1 MEVTMQ
7 EVFKKH
13 PSGALVSDHGNVI
26 GARGRKLKAAINRY
40 GYAVVSLRKPDGS
53 FTRSVHRAVVETFIG
68 PIPDMMVVNHKNGC
82 KHDNRLSNLEVV
94 TPSQNSK
101 HAVAMGLQ
109 RPMSGEKNGQAKM
122 DVCSIEHI
130 CRDIMQGKTN
140 AEIGATHGLHE
151 RYVSL
156 IRHKRRW
163 KAYIPEWYV
172 PSDSLGNSGVP
183 VDTMIAVLADCRT
196 ALSNSEIAAKWGLD
210 RSTISRVRSGKT
222 WKAFAEYY
230 NNTVVQRLSPAGE
243 YTQVSGKAEHL

>member
-1 MEVTMQ
+1 MQ

-26 GARGRKLKAAINRY
+26 GVKGRKLKQAMSNC
-40 GYAVVSLRKPDGS
+40 GYAVVSLRNPDGRI
-53 FTRSVHRAVVETFIG
+53 TRSVHRAVVETFIG
-68 PIPDMMVVNHKNGC
+68 PIPDGLVVNHKNGC
-82 KHDNRLSNLEVV
+82 KHDNRLSNLEIV
-94 TPSQNSK
+94 TSSQNAK
-101 HAVAMGLQ
+101 HAVATGLQ
-109 RPMSGEKNGQAKM
+109 KPMSGEKNGQAKM
-122 DVCSIEHI
+122 DVCSIENI

-140 AEIGATHGLHE
+140 ADIGITYGLHE

-163 KAYIPEWYV
+163 KEHIPEWYV

-183 VDTMIAVLADCRT
+183 VDTMIAVLADCKTPLR
-196 ALSNSEIAAKWGLD
+196 NSDIAAKWGLD

-230 NNTVVQRLSPAGE
+230 KNTVVQRLSPAGE